1 MNPRFIAISS
11 GIIIFVIITIMFS
24 IFGLNFVTGIIAITV
39 FIFLSP
45 IQSIKNGLMGSDSLL
60 ENMTNNKPM
69 SKKSKKE
76 LTKIWMG
83 NSNKR

>member
-1 MNPRFIAISS
+1 MNPRFIAMSS
-11 GIIIFVIITIMFS
+11 GIITFVIITIMFS

-83 NSNKR
+83 NSNKK